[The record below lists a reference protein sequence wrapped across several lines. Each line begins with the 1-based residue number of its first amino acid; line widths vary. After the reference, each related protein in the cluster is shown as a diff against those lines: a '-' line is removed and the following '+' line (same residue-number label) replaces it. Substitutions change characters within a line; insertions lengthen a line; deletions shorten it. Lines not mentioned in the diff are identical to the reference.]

1 MSSETSTEASAS
13 TFRPWHFFV
22 LVGLAAATASV
33 FLLRSQDPSH
43 VFFISLG
50 IISASLVGVAAHRML
65 RPLVSVEDVESTDM
79 LGGRTRAAL
88 EREKLLVLR
97 SIKELEFDRAMGKL
111 SDTDFLDMSARLRS
125 RAARLIRQLD
135 QGASGYRELIERELA
150 QRLGR
155 TSLTASEELEPPLAP
170 AAVLTG
176 PREVRA
182 LECPVCSALNDLDA
196 RFCKRCGER
205 FPDRS

>member
-1 MSSETSTEASAS
+1 
-13 TFRPWHFFV
+13 
-22 LVGLAAATASV
+22 
-33 FLLRSQDPSH
+33 
-43 VFFISLG
+43 
-50 IISASLVGVAAHRML
+50 VAAHRTL
-65 RPLVSVEDVESTDM
+65 RPLVSADAVELVDM

-88 EREKLLVLR
+88 EREKMLVLR

-111 SDTDFLDMSARLRS
+111 SDPDFADMGARLRS

-155 TSLTASEELEPPLAP
+155 QPVPSASSAASPAP
-170 AAVLTG
+170 RPDSRA

-182 LECPVCSALNDLDA
+182 LQCPACQALNDLDS

-205 FPDRS
+205 FPDTL